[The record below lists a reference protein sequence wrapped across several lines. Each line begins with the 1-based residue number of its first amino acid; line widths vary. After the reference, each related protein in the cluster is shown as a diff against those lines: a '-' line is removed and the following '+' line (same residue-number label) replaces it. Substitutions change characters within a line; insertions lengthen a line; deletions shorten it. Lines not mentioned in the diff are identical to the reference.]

1 MEAVKLNSMAS
12 EETRQTKQFSGDLN
26 ALAGNVMAAV
36 GMADVI
42 RTTMGP
48 RGLDKLLVDQMG
60 NRVITNDGY
69 TVLVSLKTS
78 HPVSR
83 LLVEIAERQE
93 MNVGDGT
100 TSTVIMAAEML
111 KEGYRMTSECGIHPS
126 RILSELDESVDIV
139 AEYMDSIQIQIES
152 LKDPKVKDILKTAT
166 ASKLDGRQLSNH
178 ILLAA
183 NHLGPQNRTDLRHGI
198 LLLRRLGD
206 DVFVDGIAIEAMP
219 QEISVI
225 NYISNPK
232 ICFIKGSLEFPL
244 PGTQIEDNERHNT
257 ERKTLLDSLVKNG
270 INIVLTSAPNID
282 NAFKMELLAKNIAL
296 IRLSMEELILFSRSL
311 ETPAVYGSQIVSG
324 IMPPCFEAD
333 SIELDEDK
341 NLTILR
347 APNSGVAATLIIGG
361 ATTETSKERM
371 RTCIDGICGLHYAL
385 KGGVVP
391 GGGIAELN
399 AAKYLEKKM
408 LDGNSQ
414 NIGCGILVKGLESIS
429 RQILDNA
436 GYNGYEMMVRLRS
449 QPDGVGIDVATGD
462 FINMVDNGIIDSR
475 ITKMHAIQIAVH
487 IVKTILKID
496 RNLLKDDPKEGM
508 N

>member
-1 MEAVKLNSMAS
+1 MAS

-69 TVLVSLKTS
+69 TVLVSLKTA

-126 RILSELDESVDIV
+126 RILSELDEGVDIV
-139 AEYMDSIQIQIES
+139 AEYLNSVQIQIES

-178 ILLAA
+178 IMLAA
-183 NHLGPQNRTDLRHGI
+183 DHLGPQSRTDLRHGI

-219 QEISVI
+219 QETSVVS
-225 NYISNPK
+225 YISNPNV
-232 ICFIKGSLEFPL
+232 CFIKGSLEFPL
-244 PGTQIEDNERHNT
+244 PD
-257 ERKTLLDSLVKNG
+257 
-270 INIVLTSAPNID
+270 
-282 NAFKMELLAKNIAL
+282 
-296 IRLSMEELILFSRSL
+296 
-311 ETPAVYGSQIVSG
+311 
-324 IMPPCFEAD
+324 
-333 SIELDEDK
+333 
-341 NLTILR
+341 
-347 APNSGVAATLIIGG
+347 
-361 ATTETSKERM
+361 
-371 RTCIDGICGLHYAL
+371 
-385 KGGVVP
+385 
-391 GGGIAELN
+391 
-399 AAKYLEKKM
+399 
-408 LDGNSQ
+408 
-414 NIGCGILVKGLESIS
+414 
-429 RQILDNA
+429 
-436 GYNGYEMMVRLRS
+436 
-449 QPDGVGIDVATGD
+449 
-462 FINMVDNGIIDSR
+462 
-475 ITKMHAIQIAVH
+475 
-487 IVKTILKID
+487 
-496 RNLLKDDPKEGM
+496 
-508 N
+508 

>member
-1 MEAVKLNSMAS
+1 MAS
-12 EETRQTKQFSGDLN
+12 EETRQTKQISGDLN

-36 GMADVI
+36 SMADVV

-126 RILSELDESVDIV
+126 RILSELDEGVEIV
-139 AEYMDSIQIQIES
+139 AEYFEQIQTPIES
-152 LKDPKVKDILKTAT
+152 LKDPRVKDVLKTAT
-166 ASKLDGRQLSNH
+166 ASKLDGKQLSNH
-178 ILLAA
+178 IMLAA
-183 NHLGPQNRTDLRHGI
+183 DHLGPQNRTDLRHGI

-206 DVFVDGIAIEAMP
+206 DVFVDGVAIEAMP
-219 QEISVI
+219 QESSIISQI
-225 NYISNPK
+225 IKPK
-232 ICFIKGSLEFPL
+232 ICFIKDSLEFPL
-244 PGTQIEDNERHNT
+244 PGYQMEEDEQHDVQ
-257 ERKTLLDSLVKNG
+257 RKKIINSLENKG
-270 INIVLTSAPNID
+270 INVVLTNAPKID
-282 NAFKMELLAKNIAL
+282 AILKMELLAKNILL
-296 IRLSMEELILFSRSL
+296 IRVSTEELILFSRSL
-311 ETPAVYGSQIVSG
+311 EVPAIYGAQLASG
-324 IMPPCFEAD
+324 YVPPFFEAE

-347 APNSGVAATLIIGG
+347 APKSGVAATLIIGG

-385 KGGVVP
+385 KGGIVP

-399 AAKYLEKKM
+399 AARYLEKKM
-408 LDGNSQ
+408 LEGKSQ
-414 NIGCGILVKGLESIS
+414 NIGCGILIKGLESIS

-436 GYNGYEMMVRLRS
+436 GYNGYEMMIRLRS
-449 QPDGVGIDVATGD
+449 QPDGVGINVVDGD
-462 FINMVDNGIIDSR
+462 YINMIENGIIDSR

-496 RNLLKDDPKEGM
+496 RNLLKDEPRE
-508 N
+508 

>member
-1 MEAVKLNSMAS
+1 MAS

-36 GMADVI
+36 SMADVV

-126 RILSELDESVDIV
+126 RILSELDEGVEIV
-139 AEYMDSIQIQIES
+139 AEYFEQIQTPIES
-152 LKDPKVKDILKTAT
+152 LKDPRVKDVLKTAT
-166 ASKLDGRQLSNH
+166 ASKLDGKQLSNH
-178 ILLAA
+178 IMLAA
-183 NHLGPQNRTDLRHGI
+183 DHLGPQNRTDLRHGI

-206 DVFVDGIAIEAMP
+206 DVFVDGVAIEAMP
-219 QEISVI
+219 QESSIISQI
-225 NYISNPK
+225 TKPK
-232 ICFIKGSLEFPL
+232 ICFIKDSLEFPL
-244 PGTQIEDNERHNT
+244 PGYQMEEDEQHDVQ
-257 ERKTLLDSLVKNG
+257 RKKIINSLENKG
-270 INIVLTSAPNID
+270 INVVLTNAPKID
-282 NAFKMELLAKNIAL
+282 AVLKMELLAKNILL
-296 IRLSMEELILFSRSL
+296 IRVSTEELILFSRSL
-311 ETPAVYGSQIVSG
+311 EVPAIYGAQLASG
-324 IMPPCFEAD
+324 YVPPFFEAE

-347 APNSGVAATLIIGG
+347 APKSGVAATLIIGG

-385 KGGVVP
+385 KGGIVP

-399 AAKYLEKKM
+399 AARYLEKKM
-408 LDGNSQ
+408 LEGKSQ
-414 NIGCGILVKGLESIS
+414 NIGCGILIKGLESIS

-436 GYNGYEMMVRLRS
+436 GYNGYEMMIRLRS
-449 QPDGVGIDVATGD
+449 QPDGVGINVVDGD
-462 FINMVDNGIIDSR
+462 YINMIENGIIDSR

-496 RNLLKDDPKEGM
+496 RNLLKDEPRE
-508 N
+508 

>member
-1 MEAVKLNSMAS
+1 MAS

-36 GMADVI
+36 SMADVV

-126 RILSELDESVDIV
+126 RILSELDEGVEIV
-139 AEYMDSIQIQIES
+139 AEYFEQIQTPIES
-152 LKDPKVKDILKTAT
+152 LKDPRVKDVLKTAT
-166 ASKLDGRQLSNH
+166 ASKLDGKQLSNH
-178 ILLAA
+178 IMLAA
-183 NHLGPQNRTDLRHGI
+183 DHLGPQNRTDLRHGI

-206 DVFVDGIAIEAMP
+206 DVFVDGVAIEAMP
-219 QEISVI
+219 QESSIISQI
-225 NYISNPK
+225 IKPK
-232 ICFIKGSLEFPL
+232 ICFIKDSLEFPL
-244 PGTQIEDNERHNT
+244 PGYQMEEDEQHDVQ
-257 ERKTLLDSLVKNG
+257 RKKIINSLENKG
-270 INIVLTSAPNID
+270 INVVLTNAPKID
-282 NAFKMELLAKNIAL
+282 AILKMELLAKNILL
-296 IRLSMEELILFSRSL
+296 IRVSTEELILFSRSL
-311 ETPAVYGSQIVSG
+311 EVPAIYGAQLASG
-324 IMPPCFEAD
+324 YVPPFFEAE

-347 APNSGVAATLIIGG
+347 APKSGVAATLIIGG
-361 ATTETSKERM
+361 ATTETSKERI

-385 KGGVVP
+385 KGGIVP

-399 AAKYLEKKM
+399 AARYLEKKM
-408 LDGNSQ
+408 LEGKSQ
-414 NIGCGILVKGLESIS
+414 NIGCGILIKGLESIS

-436 GYNGYEMMVRLRS
+436 GYNGYEMMIRLRS
-449 QPDGVGIDVATGD
+449 QPDGVGINVVDGD
-462 FINMVDNGIIDSR
+462 YINMIENGIIDSR

-496 RNLLKDDPKEGM
+496 RNLLKDEPRE
-508 N
+508 

>member
-1 MEAVKLNSMAS
+1 MAS

-36 GMADVI
+36 SMADVV

-126 RILSELDESVDIV
+126 RILSELDEGVEIV
-139 AEYMDSIQIQIES
+139 AEYFEQIQTPIES
-152 LKDPKVKDILKTAT
+152 LKDPRVKDVLKTAT
-166 ASKLDGRQLSNH
+166 ASKLDGKQLSNH
-178 ILLAA
+178 IMLAA
-183 NHLGPQNRTDLRHGI
+183 DHLGPQNRTDLRHGI

-206 DVFVDGIAIEAMP
+206 DVFVDGVAIEAMP
-219 QEISVI
+219 QESSIISQLI
-225 NYISNPK
+225 KPK
-232 ICFIKGSLEFPL
+232 ICFIKDSLEFPL
-244 PGTQIEDNERHNT
+244 PGYQMEEDEQHDVQ
-257 ERKTLLDSLVKNG
+257 RKKIINSLENKG
-270 INIVLTSAPNID
+270 INVVLTNAPKID
-282 NAFKMELLAKNIAL
+282 AILKMELLAKNILL
-296 IRLSMEELILFSRSL
+296 IRVSTEELILFSRSL
-311 ETPAVYGSQIVSG
+311 EVPAIYGAQLASG
-324 IMPPCFEAD
+324 YVPPFFEAE

-347 APNSGVAATLIIGG
+347 APKSGVAATLIIGG

-385 KGGVVP
+385 KGGIVP

-399 AAKYLEKKM
+399 AARYLEKKM
-408 LDGNSQ
+408 LEGKSQ
-414 NIGCGILVKGLESIS
+414 NIGCGILIKGLESIS

-436 GYNGYEMMVRLRS
+436 GYNGYEMMIRLRS
-449 QPDGVGIDVATGD
+449 QPDGVGINVVDGD
-462 FINMVDNGIIDSR
+462 YINMIENGIIDSR

-496 RNLLKDDPKEGM
+496 RNLLKDEPRE
-508 N
+508 

>member
-1 MEAVKLNSMAS
+1 MAS

-36 GMADVI
+36 SMADVV

-126 RILSELDESVDIV
+126 RILSELDEGVEIV
-139 AEYMDSIQIQIES
+139 AEYFEQIQTPIES
-152 LKDPKVKDILKTAT
+152 LKDPRVKDVLKTAT
-166 ASKLDGRQLSNH
+166 ASKLDGKQLSNH
-178 ILLAA
+178 IMLAA
-183 NHLGPQNRTDLRHGI
+183 DHLGPQNRTDLRHGI

-206 DVFVDGIAIEAMP
+206 DVFVDGVAIEAMP
-219 QEISVI
+219 QESSIISQI
-225 NYISNPK
+225 IKPK
-232 ICFIKGSLEFPL
+232 ICFIKDSLEFPL
-244 PGTQIEDNERHNT
+244 PGYQMEEDEQHDVQ
-257 ERKTLLDSLVKNG
+257 RKKIINSLENKG
-270 INIVLTSAPNID
+270 INVVLTNAPKID
-282 NAFKMELLAKNIAL
+282 AILKMELLAKNILL
-296 IRLSMEELILFSRSL
+296 IRVSTEELILFSRSL
-311 ETPAVYGSQIVSG
+311 EVPAIYGAQLASG
-324 IMPPCFEAD
+324 YVPPFFEAE

-347 APNSGVAATLIIGG
+347 APKSGVAATLIIGG

-385 KGGVVP
+385 KGGIVP

-399 AAKYLEKKM
+399 AARYLEKKM
-408 LDGNSQ
+408 LEGKSQ
-414 NIGCGILVKGLESIS
+414 NIGCGILIKGLESIS

-436 GYNGYEMMVRLRS
+436 GYNGYEMMIRLRS
-449 QPDGVGIDVATGD
+449 QPDGVGINVVDGD
-462 FINMVDNGIIDSR
+462 YINMIENGIIDSR

-496 RNLLKDDPKEGM
+496 RNLLKDEPRE
-508 N
+508 

>member
-1 MEAVKLNSMAS
+1 MAS

-36 GMADVI
+36 SMADVV

-126 RILSELDESVDIV
+126 RILSELDEGVEIV
-139 AEYMDSIQIQIES
+139 AEYFEQIQTPIES
-152 LKDPKVKDILKTAT
+152 LKDPRVKDVLKTAT
-166 ASKLDGRQLSNH
+166 ASKLDGKQLSNH
-178 ILLAA
+178 IMLAA
-183 NHLGPQNRTDLRHGI
+183 DHLGPQNRTDLRHGI

-206 DVFVDGIAIEAMP
+206 DVFVDGVAIEAMP
-219 QEISVI
+219 QESSIISQI
-225 NYISNPK
+225 IKPK
-232 ICFIKGSLEFPL
+232 ICFIKDSLEFPL
-244 PGTQIEDNERHNT
+244 PGYQMEEDEQHNVQ
-257 ERKTLLDSLVKNG
+257 RKKIINNLENKG
-270 INIVLTSAPNID
+270 INVVLTNAPKID
-282 NAFKMELLAKNIAL
+282 AVLKMELLAKNILL
-296 IRLSMEELILFSRSL
+296 IRVSTEELILFSRSL
-311 ETPAVYGSQIVSG
+311 EVPAIYGAQLASG
-324 IMPPCFEAD
+324 YVPPFFEAE

-347 APNSGVAATLIIGG
+347 APKSGVAATLIIGG

-385 KGGVVP
+385 KGGIVP

-399 AAKYLEKKM
+399 AARYLEKKM
-408 LDGNSQ
+408 LEGKSQ
-414 NIGCGILVKGLESIS
+414 NIGCGILIKGLESIS

-436 GYNGYEMMVRLRS
+436 GYNGYEMMIRLRS
-449 QPDGVGIDVATGD
+449 QPDGVGINVVDGD
-462 FINMVDNGIIDSR
+462 YINMIENGIIDSR

-496 RNLLKDDPKEGM
+496 RNLLKDEPRE
-508 N
+508 